1 MMLKEGHHEAY
12 SKSNEINTH
21 WNFWKRTKHCTD
33 WSKIGRIAIKSL
45 KKTVNVSKEI

>member
-21 WNFWKRTKHCTD
+21 WNFWKRTKPIVPID
-33 WSKIGRIAIKSL
+33 LRL
-45 KKTVNVSKEI
+45 VE